1 MYSLREICKA
11 EPFERPLHRS
21 FFFSAHFLFNF
32 YDYDSLWVFMS
43 ESGVTSNVVDKFAW
57 NGFCIV
63 KIATCKTCAIILV
76 VAKKQKP
83 QNTELE
89 CIFNW
94 NENRILANN
103 SCAVIMC
110 VFLLFMCRFLM
121 MNIKVSMPSLG
132 YALEWN
138 IFILYRGLEMKMRHL
153 LILSLCLYVFPF
165 WIFFILL
172 FTLYNVF
179 FLLQQMLKLEFKRH
193 KTNRHDIY
201 ETETERQCYKMQST
215 LSVYTHTHTVYEMLD
230 IFVCCVLV
238 CFVQLLCLMWIK

>member
-1 MYSLREICKA
+1 MYTLREICKA

-89 CIFNW
+89 FIFNW
-94 NENRILANN
+94 HENRILANN

-110 VFLLFMCRFLM
+110 VFLLFMSR
-121 MNIKVSMPSLG
+121 NVSLFDDEYQSIN
-132 YALEWN
+132 AFTW
-138 IFILYRGLEMKMRHL
+138 
-153 LILSLCLYVFPF
+153 LCLRMKHFH
-165 WIFFILL
+165 FISWTGNENEASFDSLTMFVRFSFLNLL
-172 FTLYNVF
+172 HFTFY
-179 FLLQQMLKLEFKRH
+179 
-193 KTNRHDIY
+193 
-201 ETETERQCYKMQST
+201 
-215 LSVYTHTHTVYEMLD
+215 
-230 IFVCCVLV
+230 
-238 CFVQLLCLMWIK
+238 FVQCFFSSPANAKIGIQKTQN